1 MIIRPVCIE
10 FRLRDQDSFAI
21 RYQPWEESC
30 DLLFV
35 PKGLKP
41 QNASLHRQQKA
52 KERVPHTPSWRS
64 PPPPRWSKLPCPCQ
78 RLPITSRLPYAHT
91 TTPSFTSLTNQPQ
104 LTTCMSIT
112 YPHSPLLCPIRIIM
126 LTTLTKLSP
135 STVSPSA
142 TKMATRLLLN
152 RTLRPALSLGL
163 TTSLLAIHNQ
173 RPMRMDAIPS
183 SNKSFSTTRPERKD
197 RLDPEIIKQLSGGS
211 LSGMILNPSSHIFIY
226 NHPNTHPIT
235 GFAVGL
241 LVSVFSKT
249 LVLLA
254 GIGML
259 TIQVSKGTNT
269 YFIVISHHQEN

>member
-1 MIIRPVCIE
+1 
-10 FRLRDQDSFAI
+10 
-21 RYQPWEESC
+21 
-30 DLLFV
+30 
-35 PKGLKP
+35 
-41 QNASLHRQQKA
+41 
-52 KERVPHTPSWRS
+52 
-64 PPPPRWSKLPCPCQ
+64 
-78 RLPITSRLPYAHT
+78 
-91 TTPSFTSLTNQPQ
+91 
-104 LTTCMSIT
+104 MSIT

-135 STVSPSA
+135 STVSPST

-211 LSGMILNPSSHIFIY
+211 LSG
-226 NHPNTHPIT
+226 
-235 GFAVGL
+235 FAVGL

-259 TIQVSKGTNT
+259 TIQVSRLSLRTRPGQ
-269 YFIVISHHQEN
+269 VPPPP

>member
-1 MIIRPVCIE
+1 M
-10 FRLRDQDSFAI
+10 
-21 RYQPWEESC
+21 Y
-30 DLLFV
+30 
-35 PKGLKP
+35 
-41 QNASLHRQQKA
+41 
-52 KERVPHTPSWRS
+52 
-64 PPPPRWSKLPCPCQ
+64 
-78 RLPITSRLPYAHT
+78 
-91 TTPSFTSLTNQPQ
+91 
-104 LTTCMSIT
+104 IT

-126 LTTLTKLSP
+126 LTILTKLSP
-135 STVSPSA
+135 STVSPST

-152 RTLRPALSLGL
+152 RTLSLGL

-211 LSGMILNPSSHIFIY
+211 LSG
-226 NHPNTHPIT
+226 
-235 GFAVGL
+235 FAVGL

-259 TIQVSKGTNT
+259 TIQVSRLSLRTRPGQ
-269 YFIVISHHQEN
+269 VPPPP